1 MRKFYSK
8 RFTTALNLL
17 LMSLFFLLVL
27 APGPSVKA
35 GQKVSVNE
43 IRHWSNLNYTRIVI
57 DLEDKASYTYKVLKK
72 DPSINKP
79 RRLYIDI
86 NGARLGSQVPKS
98 VKIGDGL
105 LKQARA
111 GQFDNDT
118 VRVVLDIES
127 IDDYKI
133 FSLVEPYRIV
143 VDVYGEGSGM
153 NAPIVNEAIKSEPLE
168 TWPKNSTKDSKRKRP
183 LTIVI
188 DPGHGG
194 KDPGAI
200 GKRGLREKDVTL
212 RIARMLKER
221 LQKKTKAKIV
231 MTRNKDVYIP
241 LEQRTAIANSNEADL
256 FISIH
261 VNASPRRGASGIETY
276 ILNITNDAEARRVA
290 ARENAISQKALSDL
304 EFILMDLIKSA
315 KGHDSARM
323 ATMVHA
329 SMIKRLQ
336 KKYRRVKSNGVK
348 GAPFYVLVGTRMPS
362 ILVEASFI
370 SNAREERR
378 LRSSKYLREL
388 VEGLSTGVKEYIKSV
403 GLG

>member
-1 MRKFYSK
+1 MTISRSPKFRS
-8 RFTTALNLL
+8 RVNLL
-17 LMSLFFLLVL
+17 LLALFFLLVL
-27 APGPSVKA
+27 APGSSEPA
-35 GQKVSVNE
+35 GKKVGVNG
-43 IRHWSNLNYTRIVI
+43 IRHWSNPNYTRIVI
-57 DLEDKASYTYKVLKK
+57 DLDGKTGYTYTVLKK
-72 DPSINKP
+72 DPSIDKP
-79 RRLYIDI
+79 RRLYVDI
-86 NGARLGSQVPKS
+86 EAAVLGKNISKS
-98 VKIGDGL
+98 VHIGDGL

-111 GQFDNDT
+111 GQFDRDT

-143 VDVYGEGSGM
+143 IDVYGDASLS
-153 NAPIVNEAIKSEPLE
+153 APVEETAIESEPLE
-168 TWPKNSTKDSKRKRP
+168 TWPKTEPVDSKRKRR
-183 LTIVI
+183 LTIVL

-200 GKRGLREKDVTL
+200 GRRGLREKDVTL
-212 RIARMLKER
+212 RIAKMLKER
-221 LQKKTKAKIV
+221 LSRQTKAKIV
-231 MTRNKDVYIP
+231 LTRTKDVYIP
-241 LEQRTAIANSNEADL
+241 LEQRTAIANSNNADL

-261 VNASPRRGASGIETY
+261 VNASPRRAAAGIETY
-276 ILNITNDAEARRVA
+276 ILNITNDEGARRVA

-323 ATMVHA
+323 ATIVHA
-329 SMIKRLQ
+329 SLVKRLQ
-336 KKYRRVKSNGVK
+336 KKYRKVHSNGVK

-362 ILVEASFI
+362 ILVEVSFI

-388 VEGLSTGVKEYIKSV
+388 VEGLSSGVKEYIKSV

>member
-1 MRKFYSK
+1 MTKFYSK
-8 RFTTALNLL
+8 RTALNLL
-17 LMSLFFLLVL
+17 LLSLFFLLVL
-27 APGPSVKA
+27 APGRSVPA
-35 GQKVSVNE
+35 DAKVNVNE
-43 IRHWSNLNYTRIVI
+43 LRHWSNPNYTRIVI
-57 DLEDKASYTYKVLKK
+57 DLEDKASYRYKVLKK

-86 NGARLGSQVPKS
+86 DGAKLGPGVPKS

-111 GQFDNDT
+111 GQFDSDT
-118 VRVVLDIES
+118 VRIVLDIES

-143 VDVYGEGSGM
+143 IDVSGEGG
-153 NAPIVNEAIKSEPLE
+153 APVVDEAIKSEPLE
-168 TWPKNSTKDSKRKRP
+168 TWPKTAIKDSKRKRP

-221 LQKKTKAKIV
+221 LQKQTKAKIV
-231 MTRNKDVYIP
+231 MTRTKDVYIP

-261 VNASPRRGASGIETY
+261 VNASPRRAANGVETY

-329 SMIKRLQ
+329 SVIKRLQ
-336 KKYRRVKSNGVK
+336 RKYRRVRSNGVK

-362 ILVEASFI
+362 ILVEVSFI
-370 SNAREERR
+370 SNPREERR
-378 LRSSKYLREL
+378 LRSSKYLKEL
-388 VEGLSTGVKEYIKSV
+388 VEGLSTGVKEYVKSV

>member
-1 MRKFYSK
+1 
-8 RFTTALNLL
+8 
-17 LMSLFFLLVL
+17 
-27 APGPSVKA
+27 
-35 GQKVSVNE
+35 VSVNE
-43 IRHWSNLNYTRIVI
+43 IRHWSNPNYTRIVI
-57 DLEDKASYTYKVLKK
+57 DIGGETSYTYKVLKR

-79 RRLYIDI
+79 RRLYVDID
-86 NGARLGSQVPKS
+86 GAKLGKNISKS
-98 VKIGDGL
+98 VHINDGL
-105 LKQARA
+105 LRQARA
-111 GQFDNDT
+111 GQFNRDT

-143 VDVYGEGSGM
+143 IDVSGEGSTSTGK
-153 NAPIVNEAIKSEPLE
+153 AKGDAVKTGPPE
-168 TWPKNSTKDSKRKRP
+168 TWPETTPFDSKRKRP

-221 LQKKTKAKIV
+221 LSKQTKAKIV

-241 LEQRTAIANSNEADL
+241 LEERTAIANSNEADL

-261 VNASPRRGASGIETY
+261 VNASPRRAASGIETY
-276 ILNITNDAEARRVA
+276 ILNITNDKEARRVA

-315 KGHDSARM
+315 KGHDSARL
-323 ATMVHA
+323 ATTVH
-329 SMIKRLQ
+329 SSLVTRLQ
-336 KKYRRVKSNGVK
+336 KRYRKVRSNGVK

-362 ILVEASFI
+362 ILVEVSFI
-370 SNAREERR
+370 SNPKEERR
-378 LRSSKYLREL
+378 LRSAKYLKEL
-388 VEGLSTGVKEYIKSV
+388 VNGLSAGIREYVKSA